1 MLTKQRLELINLSQA
16 LQKLKISDDRKNII
30 KQTLKALQ
38 IQREVDIY
46 NRATKNLSQQ
56 DKEKLANHKIN
67 LLKLISEN
75 IWLWFTEEQA
85 QAITKKEVFK
95 YLKTH

>member
-16 LQKLKISDDRKNII
+16 LQKLKISDERKNII

-46 NRATKNLSQQ
+46 NKATKNLSQQ
-56 DKEKLANHKIN
+56 DKEKLQNHKIN

-75 IWLWFTEEQA
+75 I
-85 QAITKKEVFK
+85 
-95 YLKTH
+95 

>member
-16 LQKLKISDDRKNII
+16 LQKLKISEERKTTI

-46 NRATKNLSQQ
+46 NKATKNLSQQ
-56 DKEKLANHKIN
+56 DKEKLENHKIN
-67 LLKLISEN
+67 LLKLINEN
-75 IWLWFTEEQA
+75 VWLWFTEEQA
-85 QAITKKEVFK
+85 QQITKKEVFK